1 MNNDETFGN
10 FDDANIGDTT
20 NDDLRE
26 LAQSTL
32 DMVRTINLYNI
43 YISFKLYKKHIY
55 ASNSH

>member
-10 FDDANIGDTT
+10 FDDNDIVGTD

-32 DMVRTINLYNI
+32 DMVYTNQIE
-43 YISFKLYKKHIY
+43 
-55 ASNSH
+55 